1 MKPKYWNKGKIYLSN
16 KDKVLKNLIKNFPKE
31 HMILNS
37 NYYHALL
44 NSIIGQQISVSAAN
58 AVKIRFFKLDK
69 NMTPKKLLKIDI
81 RTLKK

>member
-44 NSIIGQQISVSAAN
+44 KPRSPLGAI
-58 AVKIRFFKLDK
+58 LE
-69 NMTPKKLLKIDI
+69 
-81 RTLKK
+81 

>member
-44 NSIIGQQISVSAAN
+44 NSIITFIVIWVTTN
-58 AVKIRFFKLDK
+58 IFFEVKR
-69 NMTPKKLLKIDI
+69 
-81 RTLKK
+81 